1 MVGPVTSEASMT
13 DKNQH
18 QQNIEKLRN
27 AESAIVALEK
37 IFGEAPANKDDWD
50 KVATSGETL
59 RAWAVLSDLLRMV
72 DFLFEQIRA
81 VDPNC
86 ILAVDP
92 NFSDRK
98 LNL

>member
-1 MVGPVTSEASMT
+1 MT

-27 AESAIVALEK
+27 VERAIVALENVY
-37 IFGEAPANKDDWD
+37 GEAPANKDDWQN
-50 KVATSGETL
+50 VATSGETL
-59 RAWAVLSDLLRMV
+59 RAWTVLSDLFRMV

-86 ILAVDP
+86 IRAVDP
-92 NFSDRK
+92 DFSDR
-98 LNL
+98 NL